1 MKWIEIPSQEFYDE
15 SKNEF
20 FTIQGCRFKIE
31 HSLVSVSKWE
41 AKWKKPFLHTSLS
54 RAMWLDYIRCMTIT
68 QNVDPNVYR
77 IIPNTILNEIKDYV
91 DESQTATTINKNNKK
106 PSKSNGQ
113 FVTSELIYFWMTSYN
128 IPFECEK
135 WHLSRLLTLIEV
147 CSIENAP
154 KKKMSK
160 NDLYNR
166 HRALNK
172 ARRKAKR

>member
-1 MKWIEIPSQEFYDE
+1 MKWIEIPNQEFYDE
-15 SKNEF
+15 PKNEF
-20 FTIQGCRFKIE
+20 FTIHGCKFKIE

-41 AKWKKPFLHTSLS
+41 AKWKKPFLHTTLNK
-54 RAMWLDYIRCMTIT
+54 AMWLDYIKCMTIT
-68 QNVDPNVYR
+68 QNVDPNIYR
-77 IIPNTILNEIKDYV
+77 VIPNKILNEIKEYV
-91 DESQTATTINKNNKK
+91 DESQTATTIKSRKTG
-106 PSKSNGQ
+106 KSNGQ
-113 FVTSELIYFWMTSYN
+113 LVTSELIYFWMTAYN

-160 NDLYNR
+160 GDLYDR
-166 HRALNK
+166 HRALNQ